1 MQQKH
6 SVSKEQQRAMN
17 IVWTAAGDYSFT
29 PAFLSFFQ
37 NGTPDF
43 YMNSIIGYVRKWYEP
58 EIINRL
64 FDLAGR
70 SFFHETLDGL
80 LWVALENCAYE
91 KEVKQRPVLEEL
103 RLEHARLFFE
113 QEQFRSRQ
121 QWMAQNSLVYALQA
135 ARCRLILGKEASLLN
150 PWERNLF
157 RDLQYSGNMNTQ
169 EIYDQSLL
177 IFRKYFFFRESL
189 AKPSF
194 FQKLRSSF
202 QRRMLRHLPSKTVRT
217 EYLLT
222 GVSPFRTGGRLTIRE
237 GGIGKKQFSSPED
250 FSYIEGC
257 FGRSI
262 YTDAENEAI
271 EQSLCT
277 LAHRNC
283 HLHFTDG
290 ELSSVPDTDPLVEK
304 VRSDAHRQ
312 YQQNLAHYRSRRV
325 FYRNSILHLTEQIK
339 NALLV
344 YPQSLPLPARSGRFC
359 PGLIWRGLYLN
370 DPRVFTDTLKE
381 NSVDFSVDLMLDA
394 SASRLEYQ
402 ELISCQGYV
411 IAKSLQKCGIPVQ
424 VYSYLSI
431 RGFTVMNRFLQY
443 SDGIS
448 GDCRSLFRY
457 FAAGWNRDGLAL
469 RGAGELMHSSPARN
483 KILIILTDASPND
496 DHRIPLG
503 SPGASHVSRDYSGQ
517 AGIDDTAREVRA
529 LRKAGIHV
537 CAILTGEDG
546 DAAAAKNIFGNDFVR
561 IEKIE
566 HFSRAA
572 GLLIQKQIQK
582 LNMAPVYT
590 DASSNLL

>member
-1 MQQKH
+1 MQQTY
-6 SVSKEQQRAMN
+6 SVSKDQRRAMN
-17 IVWTAAGDYSFT
+17 IVWTAAEDYSFT

-37 NGTPDF
+37 DGTPDF

-64 FDLAGR
+64 FDLTGH

-91 KEVKQRPVLEEL
+91 KEVKRRPVLEEI
-103 RLEHARLFFE
+103 RREHARLFFL

-121 QWMAQNSLVYALQA
+121 QWMSQNSLVYALQA

-157 RDLQYSGNMNTQ
+157 HDLTYSGDMSAQ

-177 IFRKYFFFRESL
+177 IFRKYFSFRESL

-194 FQKLRSSF
+194 FRKLRSSF
-202 QRRMLRHLPSKTVRT
+202 QRHMSRRLPSKTVRT

-222 GVSPFRTGGRLTIRE
+222 GLNPSRTGSRLLLRE
-237 GGIGKKQFSSPED
+237 NGIGKKRSASPED
-250 FSYIEGC
+250 FFYIEGC
-257 FGRSI
+257 FGKSI
-262 YTDAENEAI
+262 YTAEENERI
-271 EQSLCT
+271 EDRLCT

-290 ELSSVPDTDPLVEK
+290 EISSVPDADPLVEK
-304 VRSDAHRQ
+304 ARSDARRQ
-312 YQQNLAHYRSRRV
+312 YQKNLSHYRSRRA
-325 FYRNSILHLTEQIK
+325 FYRNNILHLTEQIK

-344 YPQSLPLPARSGRFC
+344 YPQPLPLPSRSGRFC

-370 DPRVFTDTLKE
+370 DPRVFTDALKE

-443 SDGIS
+443 SGKAS

-469 RGAGELMHSSPARN
+469 RGAGELMLSSPARN

-496 DHRIPLG
+496 DRRIPPG
-503 SPGASHVSRDYSGQ
+503 SPGSARVSRDYSGQ
-517 AGIDDTAREVRA
+517 AGMDDTAREVRA
-529 LRKAGIHV
+529 LRRSGIHV

-546 DAAAAKNIFGNDFVR
+546 DTTAAKTIFGNDFVR

-572 GLLIQKQIQK
+572 GLLIRKQIQK